1 METII
6 PIPSG
11 YSGNNHSSEDN
22 VLSIYSVSGIVLD
35 IKDSEV
41 PPCLGLGSE
50 VCFSGLA
57 YEMANKWPLPA
68 RAPGE

>member
-1 METII
+1 M
-6 PIPSG
+6 
-11 YSGNNHSSEDN
+11 
-22 VLSIYSVSGIVLD
+22 SGIVLD